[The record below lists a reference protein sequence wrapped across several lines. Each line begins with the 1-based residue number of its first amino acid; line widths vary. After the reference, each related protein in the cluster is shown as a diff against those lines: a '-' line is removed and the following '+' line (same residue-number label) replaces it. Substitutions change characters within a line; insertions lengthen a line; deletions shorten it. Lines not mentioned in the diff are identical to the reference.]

1 MRALLSGCQR
11 RFAVSCGSHRRG
23 IGSSTGSGPL
33 AGMRAFVRGFGAVV
47 EAEGVFAGFT
57 AEGEEVEL
65 VAVGVLAVGA
75 YSVEVFVHSGEGLR
89 VRGRGGV
96 G

>member
-1 MRALLSGCQR
+1 M
-11 RFAVSCGSHRRG
+11 
-23 IGSSTGSGPL
+23 
-33 AGMRAFVRGFGAVV
+33 RGFGAVV

-89 VRGRGGV
+89 VRGRGGCWMRKPSRRCSYRALYMPT
-96 G
+96 GALS